1 MRGPGPAMAWK
12 AHIREAMSA
21 WSKGRR
27 LAATLAAS
35 GALTIAR
42 CAGAG
47 KTFTPTP
54 GDPEKPAR
62 ACLAVD
68 EATPLAMRLSP
79 VVMPC
84 LLSILFSKSGPFPR
98 PALPGVFSRTGLSAT
113 LPARPAPRG
122 VPVDACASPH
132 RASRV
137 ATIPLFHACRRHYP
151 GGTGRCS
158 FRSLP
163 GRWQPSPK

>member
-1 MRGPGPAMAWK
+1 MAAESFTDIPYSIRRPDRGKRCAMFKRRSELEKFLAVADAGK
-12 AHIREAMSA
+12 IVAAA
-21 WSKGRR
+21 DR
-27 LAATLAAS
+27 LAVTRA
-35 GALTIAR
+35 IAR
-42 CAGAG
+42 IESRFGA
-47 KTFTPTP
+47 
-54 GDPEKPAR
+54 
-62 ACLAVD
+62 
-68 EATPLAMRLSP
+68 PLFERLSTG
-79 VVMPC
+79 V
-84 LLSILFSKSGPFPR
+84 R
-98 PALPGVFSRTGLSAT
+98 PTALGAVAA

-122 VPVDACASPH
+122 VPVDACTSPH